1 MNTFNQST
9 FSLLNSLSSSEFEEL
24 FQSAESVS
32 IAKSKY
38 IFKEGEFSSNIY
50 FVLSGQVK
58 IGSTTNLGNFI
69 LKDVIN
75 TGGIFGEQ
83 VLTNNKSRKEF
94 AQAMS
99 HGVKVVAVNK
109 NDILNL
115 MKKNSAFSNDIIQY
129 TVQKLKTLEQ
139 RIENFIFKKAKARIS
154 SFLSKMASE
163 KGIQIG
169 IDERLINLGMS
180 HKEIALI
187 TDTSRQTVARV
198 LGELKTN
205 NFIHFSAR
213 KPSKI
218 LVRNISALQ
227 AI

>member
-1 MNTFNQST
+1 MNTFNQET
-9 FSLLNSLSSSEFEEL
+9 FSLLQSLDSSEFDAL
-24 FQSAESVS
+24 FASAKSTSVL
-32 IAKSKY
+32 KSKY

-58 IGSTTNLGNFI
+58 IGSTTNTGNFI

-75 TGGIFGEQ
+75 AGGIFGEQ

-94 AQAMS
+94 AQAMT

-109 NDILNL
+109 NDFLNL
-115 MKKNSAFSNDIIQY
+115 MKVNNQFANDIVQY
-129 TVQKLKTLEQ
+129 RVQKLKTLEQ

-154 SFLSKMASE
+154 NFLSKMATD

-198 LGELKTN
+198 LGELKGN
-205 NFIHFSAR
+205 NYIHFSAR

-227 AI
+227 AL